1 MTLYRANPKDG
12 VAWITGGSSGLGRAL
27 AKDFAKHGYAVAV
40 TSLPDE
46 PVDTL
51 LVETAQMTGHVKS
64 FPCDVTDEEGMARTV
79 AAIEKEMGPIVLAV
93 FNAGNYIAT
102 PGEHLVVRDFHRS
115 FAVNY
120 FGIVNGLVPAVER
133 MRARGRGHVVL
144 VGSVTAYSGW
154 PTTAAYGG
162 TKAAINI
169 LAESLKYDFDK
180 MNIRVQVMNPGF
192 VDTPLTEKNSLPMPG
207 LMPVHRAS
215 RRMARGIRKG
225 GFEVTFPYHIS
236 WPLKLLAILPRP
248 IGRLVITATTS
259 WRARPLFID
268 PKASSEKAP
277 PQNRKPAKQ

>member
-27 AKDFAKHGYAVAV
+27 AKDLANQGYAVAV
-40 TSLPDE
+40 TSLPEDRA
-46 PVDTL
+46 DTL
-51 LVETAQMTGHVKS
+51 IVETAQMSGHVKS
-64 FPCDVTDEEGMARTV
+64 FPCDVTDEHGMARTA
-79 AAIEKEMGPIVLAV
+79 AAIEEQMGPIVLAV

-102 PGEHLVVRDFHRS
+102 PGENLVVRDFHRS

-120 FGIVNGLVPAVER
+120 FGIVNGVVPVVEH
-133 MRARGRGHVVL
+133 MRVRGRGHVVL

-180 MNIRVQVMNPGF
+180 MNIRVQVINPGF
-192 VDTPLTEKNSLPMPG
+192 VDTPLTEKNKLPMPG

-215 RRMARGIRKG
+215 RRMARGIKKG
-225 GFEVTFPYHIS
+225 GFEVTFPHRIS
-236 WPLKLLAILPRP
+236 LPLKLLGLLPRP
-248 IGRLVITATTS
+248 IGRFVIGLTTS
-259 WRARPLFID
+259 WWGRPLYFDRRLPGDKD
-268 PKASSEKAP
+268 PSRDKAT
-277 PQNRKPAKQ
+277 

>member
-27 AKDFAKHGYAVAV
+27 AKDLANQGYAVAV
-40 TSLPDE
+40 TSLPED
-46 PVDTL
+46 PADTL
-51 LVETAQMTGHVKS
+51 IVETAQMSGHVKS
-64 FPCDVTDEEGMARTV
+64 FPCDVTDEHGMARTA
-79 AAIEKEMGPIVLAV
+79 AAIEEQMGPIVLAV

-102 PGEHLVVRDFHRS
+102 PGENLVVRDFHRS

-120 FGIVNGLVPAVER
+120 FGIVNGVVPVVER
-133 MRARGRGHVVL
+133 MRVRGRGHVVL

-180 MNIRVQVMNPGF
+180 MNIRVQVINPGF
-192 VDTPLTEKNSLPMPG
+192 IDTPLTEKNKLPMPG

-215 RRMARGIRKG
+215 RRMARGIKKG

-236 WPLKLLAILPRP
+236 WPLKLLGLLPRP
-248 IGRLVITATTS
+248 IGRFVIGLTTH
-259 WRARPLFID
+259 WWGRPLHFD
-268 PKASSEKAP
+268 RRPAGKKATSRDEA
-277 PQNRKPAKQ
+277 A

>member
-27 AKDFAKHGYAVAV
+27 AKDLARQGYTVAV
-40 TSLPDE
+40 TALPSD

-51 LVETAQMTGHVKS
+51 LVETAQMTGRVES

-79 AAIEKEMGPIVLAV
+79 AAIEKDMGPIVLAV

-120 FGIVNGLVPAVER
+120 FGIVNGLVPVIDF

-180 MNIRVQVMNPGF
+180 MNIRIQVMNPGF
-192 VDTPLTEKNSLPMPG
+192 VDTPLTEKNMLPMPG

-236 WPLKLLAILPRP
+236 WPLKLLGLLPRP
-248 IGRLVITATTS
+248 IGRLVIGLTTS
-259 WRARPLFID
+259 WWARPLNFD
-268 PKASSEKAP
+268 
-277 PQNRKPAKQ
+277 RKMPGKTGTSPDQAA

>member
-27 AKDFAKHGYAVAV
+27 AKDLANQGYAVAV
-40 TSLPDE
+40 TSLPED
-46 PVDTL
+46 PADTL
-51 LVETAQMTGHVKS
+51 IVETAQMSGHVKS
-64 FPCDVTDEEGMARTV
+64 FPCDVTDEQGMARTA
-79 AAIEKEMGPIVLAV
+79 AAIEEQMGPIVLAV

-102 PGEHLVVRDFHRS
+102 PGENLVVRDFHRS

-120 FGIVNGLVPAVER
+120 FGIVNGVVPVVEL
-133 MRARGRGHVVL
+133 MRVRGRGHVVL
-144 VGSVTAYSGW
+144 VGSVTAFSGW

-180 MNIRVQVMNPGF
+180 MNIRVQVINPGF
-192 VDTPLTEKNSLPMPG
+192 VDTPLTEKNKLPMPG

-236 WPLKLLAILPRP
+236 WPLKLLGLLPRP
-248 IGRLVITATTS
+248 IGRFVIGLTTH
-259 WRARPLFID
+259 WWARPLHFDRRLPGDKD
-268 PKASSEKAP
+268 PSRDKAV
-277 PQNRKPAKQ
+277 

>member
-1 MTLYRANPKDG
+1 D
-12 VAWITGGSSGLGRAL
+12 
-27 AKDFAKHGYAVAV
+27 
-40 TSLPDE
+40 
-46 PVDTL
+46 
-51 LVETAQMTGHVKS
+51 
-64 FPCDVTDEEGMARTV
+64 
-79 AAIEKEMGPIVLAV
+79 MGPIVLAV

-120 FGIVNGLVPAVER
+120 FGIVNGLVPAVDY
-133 MRARGRGHVVL
+133 MRTRGRGHVVL

-180 MNIRVQVMNPGF
+180 MNIRIQVMNPGF
-192 VDTPLTEKNSLPMPG
+192 VDTPLTEKNMLPMPG

-215 RRMARGIRKG
+215 RRMARGIRRG

-236 WPLKLLAILPRP
+236 WPLKLLGLLPRP
-248 IGRLVITATTS
+248 VGRLVIGLTTS
-259 WRARPLFID
+259 WRGRPLYFD
-268 PKASSEKAP
+268 
-277 PQNRKPAKQ
+277 RKTLG

>member
-27 AKDFAKHGYAVAV
+27 AKDLARQGYAVAV
-40 TSLPDE
+40 TALASDPA
-46 PVDTL
+46 DTL
-51 LVETAQMTGHVKS
+51 LVETAQMAGHVKS

-79 AAIEKEMGPIVLAV
+79 AAIEKDMGPIVLAV

-120 FGIVNGLVPAVER
+120 FGIVNGLVPAVDY
-133 MRARGRGHVVL
+133 MRTRGRGHVVL

-180 MNIRVQVMNPGF
+180 MNIRIQVMNPGF
-192 VDTPLTEKNSLPMPG
+192 VDTPLTEKNMLPMPG

-215 RRMARGIRKG
+215 RRMARGIRRG

-236 WPLKLLAILPRP
+236 WPLKLLGLLPRP
-248 IGRLVITATTS
+248 VGRLVIGLTTS
-259 WRARPLFID
+259 WRGRPLYFD
-268 PKASSEKAP
+268 
-277 PQNRKPAKQ
+277 RKTPG

>member
-12 VAWITGGSSGLGRAL
+12 VAWITGGSTGLGRAL
-27 AKDFAKHGYAVAV
+27 AKDFANQGYAVAI
-40 TSLPDE
+40 TALPED
-46 PVDTL
+46 PVETL
-51 LVETAQMTGHVKS
+51 LVETAQMPGHVKS
-64 FPCDVTDEEGMARTV
+64 FPCDVTDEQGMARTV
-79 AAIEKEMGPIVLAV
+79 AAIEDEMGPIVLAV

-102 PGEHLVVRDFHRS
+102 PGEKLVVRDFHRS

-120 FGIVNGLVPAVER
+120 FGIVNGVVPVVER
-133 MRARGRGHVVL
+133 MRVRGRGHVVL

-180 MNIRVQVMNPGF
+180 MNIRIQVINPGF
-192 VDTPLTEKNSLPMPG
+192 VDTPLTEKNMLPMPG

-236 WPLKLLAILPRP
+236 WPLKLLALLPRP
-248 IGRLVITATTS
+248 ICRWVISLTTG
-259 WRARPLFID
+259 WKARPLNFD
-268 PKASSEKAP
+268 RKMPPEADSSTDRA
-277 PQNRKPAKQ
+277 A

>member
-12 VAWITGGSSGLGRAL
+12 VAWVTGGSSGLGRAL
-27 AKDFAKHGYAVAV
+27 AKDLANQGYAVAV
-40 TSLPDE
+40 TSLPQD
-46 PVDTL
+46 PADTL
-51 LVETAQMTGHVKS
+51 IVETAQMSGHVKS
-64 FPCDVTDEEGMARTV
+64 FPCDVTDEQGMARTA
-79 AAIEKEMGPIVLAV
+79 AAIEEQMGPIVLAV

-102 PGEHLVVRDFHRS
+102 PGEKLEVRDFHRS

-120 FGIVNGLVPAVER
+120 FGIVNGVVPVVEH
-133 MRARGRGHVVL
+133 MRVRGRGHVVL

-192 VDTPLTEKNSLPMPG
+192 VDTPLTEKNKLPMPG

-215 RRMARGIRKG
+215 RRMARGIKRG

-236 WPLKLLAILPRP
+236 WPLKLLGLLPRP
-248 IGRLVITATTS
+248 IGRFVIGLTTH
-259 WRARPLFID
+259 WWGRPLHFDRRLPGGKD
-268 PKASSEKAP
+268 PSRDKAT
-277 PQNRKPAKQ
+277 

>member
-27 AKDFAKHGYAVAV
+27 AKDLARQGYAIAV
-40 TSLPDE
+40 TALPSD

-51 LVETAQMTGHVKS
+51 LVETAQMSGHVKS
-64 FPCDVTDEEGMARTV
+64 FPCDVTDEEGMARTA
-79 AAIEKEMGPIVLAV
+79 AAIENEMGPIVLAV

-120 FGIVNGLVPAVER
+120 FGIVNGLVPVVDY

-180 MNIRVQVMNPGF
+180 MNIRIQVINPGF
-192 VDTPLTEKNSLPMPG
+192 VDTPLTEKNTLPMPS
-207 LMPVHRAS
+207 LMPVQRAS
-215 RRMARGIRKG
+215 RRMVRGIRKG

-236 WPLKLLAILPRP
+236 WPLKLLGLLPRP
-248 IGRLVITATTS
+248 IGRLVISLTTS
-259 WRARPLFID
+259 WKARPLFFDRKIPGETGRSSD
-268 PKASSEKAP
+268 KAK
-277 PQNRKPAKQ
+277 

>member
-12 VAWITGGSSGLGRAL
+12 VAWVTGGSSGLGRSL
-27 AKDFAKHGYAVAV
+27 AKDLANQGYAVAV
-40 TSLPDE
+40 TALPDD

-51 LVETAQMTGHVKS
+51 LVETAQMAGHVKS
-64 FPCDVTDEEGMARTV
+64 FPCDVTDEQGMARTV
-79 AAIEKEMGPIVLAV
+79 AAIEKQMGPIVLAV

-102 PGEHLVVRDFHRS
+102 PGENLVVRDFQRS

-120 FGIVNGLVPAVER
+120 FGIVNGLVPAVGC
-133 MRARGRGHVVL
+133 MRGRGRGHVVL

-180 MNIRVQVMNPGF
+180 MNIRVQVMNPAF
-192 VDTPLTEKNSLPMPG
+192 VDTPLTEKNMLPMPG

-215 RRMARGIRKG
+215 RRMLRGICKG

-236 WPLKLLAILPRP
+236 WPLKLLGLLPRP
-248 IGRLVITATTS
+248 IGRWVIGLTTS
-259 WRARPLFID
+259 WNARPLFYD
-268 PKASSEKAP
+268 
-277 PQNRKPAKQ
+277 RKPPSRRKPSSDQAA

>member
-12 VAWITGGSSGLGRAL
+12 VAWITGGSSGMGRAL
-27 AKDFAKHGYAVAV
+27 AKDLAKQGYTVAV
-40 TSLPDE
+40 TALPGE

-51 LVETAQMTGHVKS
+51 LVETAQMAGNVKS
-64 FPCDVTDEEGMARTV
+64 FPCDVTDEEGMARTA
-79 AAIEKEMGPIVLAV
+79 AAIETEMGPIVLAV

-120 FGIVNGLVPAVER
+120 FGIVNGLVPVVDY
-133 MRARGRGHVVL
+133 MRTRGRGHVVL

-180 MNIRVQVMNPGF
+180 MNIRIQVMNPGF
-192 VDTPLTEKNSLPMPG
+192 VDTPLTEKNTLPMPG
-207 LMPVHRAS
+207 LMPAHRAS

-236 WPLKLLAILPRP
+236 WPLKLLGLLPRP
-248 IGRLVITATTS
+248 FGRLVIGLTTS
-259 WRARPLFID
+259 WWARPLYFDRKIPSD
-268 PKASSEKAP
+268 KAP
-277 PQNRKPAKQ
+277 STDKAT

>member
-27 AKDFAKHGYAVAV
+27 AKDLARQGYAVAV
-40 TSLPDE
+40 TALPSD
-46 PVDTL
+46 PADTL

-79 AAIEKEMGPIVLAV
+79 AAIEEDMGPIVLAV

-120 FGIVNGLVPAVER
+120 FGIVNGLVPVVEY
-133 MRARGRGHVVL
+133 MRARGRGHVVV

-180 MNIRVQVMNPGF
+180 MNIRIQVINPGF
-192 VDTPLTEKNSLPMPG
+192 VDTPLTEKNMLPMPG

-215 RRMARGIRKG
+215 RRMARGISKG

-236 WPLKLLAILPRP
+236 WPLKLLGLLPRP
-248 IGRLVITATTS
+248 ICRIVIGLTTS
-259 WRARPLFID
+259 WWGRPLNFD
-268 PKASSEKAP
+268 RKMPSETGRSPDQA
-277 PQNRKPAKQ
+277 A

>member
-27 AKDFAKHGYAVAV
+27 AKDLARQGYAVAV
-40 TSLPDE
+40 TALPSD

-51 LVETAQMTGHVKS
+51 LVETAQMSGHVKS
-64 FPCDVTDEEGMARTV
+64 FPCDVTDEEGMARTA
-79 AAIEKEMGPIVLAV
+79 AAIENEMGPIVLAV

-120 FGIVNGLVPAVER
+120 FGIVNGLVPVVDY

-180 MNIRVQVMNPGF
+180 MNIRIQVINPGF
-192 VDTPLTEKNSLPMPG
+192 VDTPLTEKNTLPMPS
-207 LMPVHRAS
+207 LMPVQRAS
-215 RRMARGIRKG
+215 RRMVRGIRKG

-236 WPLKLLAILPRP
+236 WPLKLLGLLPRP
-248 IGRLVITATTS
+248 IGRLVISLTTS
-259 WRARPLFID
+259 WKARPLFFDRKIPGETGPSSD
-268 PKASSEKAP
+268 KAK
-277 PQNRKPAKQ
+277 

>member
-27 AKDFAKHGYAVAV
+27 ARDLANQGYAVAV
-40 TSLPDE
+40 TSLPQD
-46 PVDTL
+46 PADTL
-51 LVETAQMTGHVKS
+51 IVETAQMPGHVRS
-64 FPCDVTDEEGMARTV
+64 FPCDVTDEQGMARTA
-79 AAIEKEMGPIVLAV
+79 AAIEEQMGPIVLAV

-102 PGEHLVVRDFHRS
+102 PGENLVVRDFHRS

-120 FGIVNGLVPAVER
+120 FGIVNGVVPVVEH
-133 MRARGRGHVVL
+133 MRVRGRGHIVL

-180 MNIRVQVMNPGF
+180 MNIRVQVINPGF
-192 VDTPLTEKNSLPMPG
+192 IDTPLTEKNKLPMPG

-236 WPLKLLAILPRP
+236 WPLKLLGLLPRP
-248 IGRLVITATTS
+248 IGRFVIGLTTH
-259 WRARPLFID
+259 WWGRPLHFDRRLPGGKD
-268 PKASSEKAP
+268 PSRDKAS
-277 PQNRKPAKQ
+277 

>member
-12 VAWITGGSSGLGRAL
+12 VAWVTGGSSGLGRAL
-27 AKDFAKHGYAVAV
+27 AKDLARQGYAVAV
-40 TSLPDE
+40 TSLPSD
-46 PVDTL
+46 PVETL
-51 LVETAQMTGHVKS
+51 LVETAQMTGQVQS

-79 AAIEKEMGPIVLAV
+79 AAIEKQMGPIVLAV

-102 PGEHLVVRDFHRS
+102 PGEHLLVRDFHRS

-120 FGIVNGLVPAVER
+120 FGIVNGLVPVVDY
-133 MRARGRGHVVL
+133 MRARGRGHLVV

-180 MNIRVQVMNPGF
+180 MNIRIQVMNPAF
-192 VDTPLTEKNSLPMPG
+192 VDTPLTEKNMLPMPG

-225 GFEVTFPYHIS
+225 RFEVTFPYHIS
-236 WPLKLLAILPRP
+236 WPLKLLGLLPRP
-248 IGRLVITATTS
+248 FSRLVVGLTTS
-259 WRARPLFID
+259 WKGRPLKFD
-268 PKASSEKAP
+268 RKLPPESGSSPDQAG
-277 PQNRKPAKQ
+277 

>member
-12 VAWITGGSSGLGRAL
+12 VAWVTGGSSGLGRAL
-27 AKDFAKHGYAVAV
+27 AKDLANQGYAVAV
-40 TSLPDE
+40 TSLPED
-46 PVDTL
+46 PADTL
-51 LVETAQMTGHVKS
+51 IVDTAQMSGHVRS
-64 FPCDVTDEEGMARTV
+64 FPCDVTDEHGMARTA
-79 AAIEKEMGPIVLAV
+79 AAIEEQMGPIVLAV

-102 PGEHLVVRDFHRS
+102 PGESLVVRDFQRS

-120 FGIVNGLVPAVER
+120 FGIVNGVVPVVEY
-133 MRARGRGHVVL
+133 MRVRGRGHVVL

-180 MNIRVQVMNPGF
+180 MNIRVQVINPGF
-192 VDTPLTEKNSLPMPG
+192 VDTPLTEKNKLPMPG

-215 RRMARGIRKG
+215 RRMARGIKKG

-236 WPLKLLAILPRP
+236 WPLKLLGLLPRP
-248 IGRLVITATTS
+248 IGRFVIGLTTK
-259 WRARPLFID
+259 WWGRPLHFD
-268 PKASSEKAP
+268 RRQPGKRDSSRDEAT
-277 PQNRKPAKQ
+277 

>member
-27 AKDFAKHGYAVAV
+27 AKDLARQGYTVAV
-40 TSLPDE
+40 TALPSD
-46 PVDTL
+46 PVETL
-51 LVETAQMTGHVKS
+51 LVETAQMAGHVRS
-64 FPCDVTDEEGMARTV
+64 FPCDVTDEDGMARTT
-79 AAIEKEMGPIVLAV
+79 AAIETEMGPIVLAV

-102 PGEHLVVRDFHRS
+102 PGEHLVVRDFQRS

-120 FGIVNGLVPAVER
+120 FGIVNGLVPVVDY
-133 MRARGRGHVVL
+133 MRVRGRGHVVL

-180 MNIRVQVMNPGF
+180 LNIRIQVMNPGF
-192 VDTPLTEKNSLPMPG
+192 VDTPLTQKNQLPMPG

-236 WPLKLLAILPRP
+236 WPLKLLGLLPRP
-248 IGRLVITATTS
+248 IGRLVIGLTTS
-259 WRARPLFID
+259 WWGRPLYFD
-268 PKASSEKAP
+268 RKMPSEKGSSTDKA
-277 PQNRKPAKQ
+277 A

>member
-27 AKDFAKHGYAVAV
+27 AKDLARQGYAVAV
-40 TSLPDE
+40 TSLPSD
-46 PVDTL
+46 PADTL

-64 FPCDVTDEEGMARTV
+64 FPCDVTDEEGMARTA
-79 AAIEKEMGPIVLAV
+79 AAIENEMGPIVLAV

-120 FGIVNGLVPAVER
+120 FGIVNGLVPVVDY
-133 MRARGRGHVVL
+133 MRARARGHVVL

-180 MNIRVQVMNPGF
+180 MNIRIQVINPGF
-192 VDTPLTEKNSLPMPG
+192 VDTPLTEKNTLPMPS
-207 LMPVHRAS
+207 LMPVQRAS

-236 WPLKLLAILPRP
+236 WPLKLLGLLP
-248 IGRLVITATTS
+248 
-259 WRARPLFID
+259 
-268 PKASSEKAP
+268 
-277 PQNRKPAKQ
+277 

>member
-27 AKDFAKHGYAVAV
+27 AKDLARQGYTIAV
-40 TSLPDE
+40 TALPSD
-46 PVDTL
+46 PVETL
-51 LVETAQMTGHVKS
+51 LVETAQMAGHVRS
-64 FPCDVTDEEGMARTV
+64 FPCDVTDEDGMARTA
-79 AAIEKEMGPIVLAV
+79 AAIETEMGPIVLAV

-120 FGIVNGLVPAVER
+120 FGIVNGLVPVVDY
-133 MRARGRGHVVL
+133 MRTRGRGHVVL

-180 MNIRVQVMNPGF
+180 MNIRIQVMNPGF
-192 VDTPLTEKNSLPMPG
+192 VDTPLTEKNMLPMPG

-236 WPLKLLAILPRP
+236 WPLKLLGLLPRP
-248 IGRLVITATTS
+248 FGRLVIGLTTS
-259 WRARPLFID
+259 WWARPLYFD
-268 PKASSEKAP
+268 RKMPSKKAP
-277 PQNRKPAKQ
+277 SADKAT

>member
-27 AKDFAKHGYAVAV
+27 AKDLANQGYAVAV
-40 TSLPDE
+40 TSLPED
-46 PVDTL
+46 PADTL
-51 LVETAQMTGHVKS
+51 IVETAQMSGHVRS
-64 FPCDVTDEEGMARTV
+64 FPCDVTDEQGMARTA
-79 AAIEKEMGPIVLAV
+79 AAIEEKMGPIVLAV

-102 PGEHLVVRDFHRS
+102 PGENLVVRDFQRS

-120 FGIVNGLVPAVER
+120 FGIVNGVVPVVEH
-133 MRARGRGHVVL
+133 MRVRGRGHVVL

-180 MNIRVQVMNPGF
+180 MNIRIQVINPGF
-192 VDTPLTEKNSLPMPG
+192 IDTPLTEKNKLPMPG

-236 WPLKLLAILPRP
+236 WPLKLLGLLPRP
-248 IGRLVITATTS
+248 IGRFVIGLTTH
-259 WRARPLFID
+259 WWGRPLHFDRRSAGGKD
-268 PKASSEKAP
+268 PSRDKAT
-277 PQNRKPAKQ
+277 

>member
-12 VAWITGGSSGLGRAL
+12 VAWITGGGSGLGRAL
-27 AKDFAKHGYAVAV
+27 AKDLAKQGYAVAV
-40 TSLPDE
+40 TSLPSE

-51 LVETAQMTGHVKS
+51 LVETAQMSGHVKS

-79 AAIEKEMGPIVLAV
+79 AAIENDMGPIVLAV

-102 PGEHLVVRDFHRS
+102 PGERLVLRDFHRS

-120 FGIVNGLVPAVER
+120 FGIVNGVVPMVEH
-133 MRARGRGHVVL
+133 MRVRGRGHIVL

-180 MNIRVQVMNPGF
+180 MNIRIQVVNPGF
-192 VDTPLTEKNSLPMPG
+192 VDTPLTEKNMLPMPG

-215 RRMARGIRKG
+215 RRMDRGIRKG
-225 GFEVTFPYHIS
+225 GFEVTFPYHVS
-236 WPLKLLAILPRP
+236 LPLKLLGLLPRP
-248 IGRLVITATTS
+248 LCRVAIGLTTR
-259 WRARPLFID
+259 WWGRPLNFD
-268 PKASSEKAP
+268 RKMPGQKGPSADKAS
-277 PQNRKPAKQ
+277 

>member
-1 MTLYRANPKDG
+1 MTLYLANPKDG

-27 AKDFAKHGYAVAV
+27 AKDLANQGYAVAV
-40 TSLPDE
+40 TSLPED
-46 PVDTL
+46 PADTL
-51 LVETAQMTGHVKS
+51 VVETAQMSGHVKS
-64 FPCDVTDEEGMARTV
+64 FPCDVTDEQGMARTA
-79 AAIEKEMGPIVLAV
+79 AAIEEQMGPIVLAV

-102 PGEHLVVRDFHRS
+102 PGENLVVRDFHRS

-120 FGIVNGLVPAVER
+120 FGIVNGVVPVVEY
-133 MRARGRGHVVL
+133 MRVRGRGHIVL

-180 MNIRVQVMNPGF
+180 MNIRIQVINPGF
-192 VDTPLTEKNSLPMPG
+192 VDTPLTEKNKLPMPG

-225 GFEVTFPYHIS
+225 GFEVTFPHHIS
-236 WPLKLLAILPRP
+236 LPLKVLGLLPRP
-248 IGRLVITATTS
+248 IGRFVIGLTTH
-259 WRARPLFID
+259 WWGRPLHFD
-268 PKASSEKAP
+268 RRLPGDKNPSRDKAA
-277 PQNRKPAKQ
+277 

>member
-27 AKDFAKHGYAVAV
+27 AKDLARQGYTVAV
-40 TSLPDE
+40 TALPSD

-51 LVETAQMTGHVKS
+51 LVETAQMTGRVES

-79 AAIEKEMGPIVLAV
+79 AAIEKDMGPIVLAV

-120 FGIVNGLVPAVER
+120 FGIVNGLVPVVDY

-180 MNIRVQVMNPGF
+180 MNIRIQVMNPGF
-192 VDTPLTEKNSLPMPG
+192 VDTPLTEKNMLPMPG

-236 WPLKLLAILPRP
+236 WPLKLLGQLPRP
-248 IGRLVITATTS
+248 IGRLVIGLTTS
-259 WRARPLFID
+259 WWARPLNFD
-268 PKASSEKAP
+268 
-277 PQNRKPAKQ
+277 RKMPGKTGTSPDQAA